1 MRSARRRGGWVISTA
16 GLRPDCFSWGG
27 RLTVRPSRSNTLTLL
42 LFAPTLSPFLMSI
55 RILVL
60 HGPNLNML
68 GLREPDIYGTTTLA
82 DVNDRIAALA
92 QELGVEVDTFQ
103 SNHEGQL
110 VDKIQAAR
118 GQYAALIINAG
129 AYTHTSVALL
139 DAILSAELP
148 TIEVHLSNLYK
159 REPFRHHSYIARAA
173 VGQICGFGADS
184 YLLGL
189 RAAVALVQS

>member
-1 MRSARRRGGWVISTA
+1 MEAK
-16 GLRPDCFSWGG
+16 
-27 RLTVRPSRSNTLTLL
+27 
-42 LFAPTLSPFLMSI
+42 API

-68 GLREPDIYGTTTLA
+68 GLREPEIYGTITLA
-82 DVNDRIAALA
+82 DVNAQIATLA
-92 QELGVEVDTFQ
+92 AELGLEVEIFQ

-118 GQYAALIINAG
+118 EQCDALVINAG

-139 DAILSAELP
+139 DALLSVGLP
-148 TIEVHLSNLYK
+148 VVEVHLSNLYK
-159 REPFRHHSYIARAA
+159 REEFRHHSYIARAA
-173 VGQICGFGADS
+173 VGQICGFGVDS

-189 RAAVALVQS
+189 RAVVATLKKAT